1 MNRSM
6 NNRFPPREL
15 FWQHYQL
22 TERDVKHGDLIFDSD
37 KLLFPVK
44 KYLYLFD
51 IDAFDEYALV
61 AYNFLLAQAEMY
73 EDKLDLLIDSNR
85 ITRDFRIRV
94 FYDKNTW
101 GGQGWTRAFQ
111 SFKENGNDVCCESLL
126 SQINARFFLTDAYIT
141 DRGKANKWIEAYCRY
156 IMYTA
161 IKTFVPVEGDSF
173 VFEDKSLRSKFPF
186 QVRKFAAN
194 WMRDIHEFTDNDYKK
209 YCKIEVPGKTDEVD
223 FLVEQYKKVSRS

>member
-1 MNRSM
+1 MDRSM

-44 KYLYLFD
+44 QYLYLFD

-61 AYNFLLAQAEMY
+61 AYNFLRAQAEMY
-73 EDKLDLLIDSNR
+73 EEKLDLLVDSNR

-111 SFKENGNDVCCESLL
+111 FFKENGNDVYCESLL

-141 DRGKANKWIEAYCRY
+141 DREKANKWIEAYCRY

-161 IKTFVPVEGDSF
+161 IRTFVPVEGDSF

-194 WMRDIHEFTDNDYKK
+194 WMRDIHEFTDKDYEK
-209 YCKIEVPGKTDEVD
+209 YFKIEIPGKTDEVD
-223 FLVEQYKKVSRS
+223 FLVKQYEKVSRS